1 MRPFEFWVNAG
12 VTHHKHF
19 KWMSLMDAVPKTWKQ
34 RLNLENCVRFEN
46 IEKLFNVKNINHKT
60 VYDTRLEKK
69 QNNFSYWERL
79 DQKTF

>member
-1 MRPFEFWVNAG
+1 
-12 VTHHKHF
+12 
-19 KWMSLMDAVPKTWKQ
+19 MDAVPKTWKQ